1 MSTTVKQ
8 CKVCMSKHR
17 GIVEA
22 LAIKKFS
29 PEKIYEYLQSMQDPK
44 DQKIVHEEKLKP
56 SSIRRHLQRHFDAK
70 DDLAIK
76 DASVQARIKTSRK
89 NYYDGRKIN
98 IDKANT
104 IAHMIELALARMEE
118 LENLSD
124 AKKHQYTIGYMGQ
137 IKGLVDELNK
147 VSGAIKEEGNID
159 ATFYQNQIDTFA
171 KIVLSTIRALDQQ
184 FDMNYQLEVAF
195 VDEFKKQYKVF
206 KERENLIL
214 SGQLSPKD
222 GEVERNVNTF
232 NDASKNV

>member
-1 MSTTVKQ
+1 MSVTIKQ

-17 GIVEA
+17 EIIES

-44 DQKIVHEEKLKP
+44 DVKIVQEENIKP
-56 SSIRRHLQRHFDAK
+56 SSIRRHLQKHFDAK
-70 DDLAIK
+70 DDLLAQEANVQSKIK
-76 DASVQARIKTSRK
+76 KSRK
-89 NYYDGRKIN
+89 DYAEGRKIN

-104 IAHMIELALARMEE
+104 IAHLIEVALARLEE
-118 LENLSD
+118 TEVLSD

-137 IKGLVDELNK
+137 IKGLVDELDK

-159 ATFYQNQIDTFA
+159 AKFYQTQIDTFA

-184 FDMNYQLEVAF
+184 FEMNYQLEIAF
-195 VDEFKKQYKVF
+195 VDEFKKQYQAF
-206 KERENLIL
+206 RQRENMIFA
-214 SGQLSPKD
+214 GQLSPKD
-222 GEVERNVNTF
+222 GENERNINTF